1 MRLLILLA
9 LVGVSL
15 AAPQVPQ
22 VYAFDYFNHEENRAQ
37 FLRRNGDSY
46 SWGYEFPERVHL
58 ENSDGAGQVEG
69 SYGYV
74 DANGVPV
81 LVAYQSDPESG
92 FTADIQ
98 QLQSAQAFPASRS
111 ESVPAVD
118 VRPYVAEEKPYT
130 VPEAS
135 LYSALVKELPNVG
148 NLAAPATL
156 LSMVPMQPRLTP
168 LLKTAVHTGMI
179 TQFEILEDGSSTFA
193 VSPQAVHDAG
203 SVSNLAVQLGASLPS
218 AVHDVQ
224 SPFLSSEQP
233 GPSLDFQDNLFVVRV
248 PAADPDFIVDIE

>member
-1 MRLLILLA
+1 LA

-15 AAPQVPQ
+15 AAPQTPQ
-22 VYAFDYFNHEENRAQ
+22 VYKFDYFNHEENRAQ

-58 ENSDGAGQVEG
+58 ENSDGPGQVEG

-81 LVAYQSDPESG
+81 LVAYKSDPENG

-98 QLQSAQAFPASRS
+98 QLQSAQSFPASRS
-111 ESVPAVD
+111 ESVPV
-118 VRPYVAEEKPYT
+118 VKVQPYNVPVAEEKPYSIP
-130 VPEAS
+130 VAEAS
-135 LYSALVKELPNVG
+135 LYNALVQELPVVG
-148 NLAAPATL
+148 NLAAPAPL
-156 LSMVPMQPRLTP
+156 LQMVPMQPLLTP
-168 LLKTAVHTGMI
+168 LLKAAVQTGKI

-193 VSPQAVHDAG
+193 VSPQAFHEAG
-203 SVSNLAVQLGASLPS
+203 SISNLAVQLGASLPA

-224 SPFLSSEQP
+224 SPFISNEQP
-233 GPSLDFQDNLFVVRV
+233 GPSLDYKDNLFVVRV
-248 PAADPDFIVDIE
+248 PSADPDFIVEI